1 MKKVTLSK
9 ADSCITYVLKRIG
22 IHFDSTEIIN
32 QQWFAINHFTE
43 TQYFANYP
51 LKIGDILAW
60 KSEPSNTFAP
70 IQINESGQ
78 IIYEKIPT
86 NKFHVAVYEGHSL
99 VSDMTFYEYSK
110 TSEHPIVRM
119 RELSQLKA
127 PDYILSH
134 NFS

>member
-9 ADSCITYVLKRIG
+9 ADSCITYALKRIG

-32 QQWFAINHFTE
+32 QQWFAINHFIE
-43 TQYFANYP
+43 TKYFADYP
-51 LKIGDILAW
+51 FKIGDILVW
-60 KSEPSNTFAP
+60 KSESSNTFAP

-78 IIYEKIPT
+78 IIYAKIPT

-99 VSDMTFYEYSK
+99 VSDMTDHEYSN
-110 TSEHPIVRM
+110 SEHPIVRM

-127 PDYILSH
+127 PDYILSP